1 MDRLRLLLLI
11 PSIALALVLIR
22 AVITGNIHS
31 KYAVTYRGVRP
42 GTFWALWVVL
52 LLPLVAVLFLVFA
65 THLGRPH

>member
-1 MDRLRLLLLI
+1 MDRLRLLLII

-31 KYAVTYRGVRP
+31 KYAVTYRSERP
-42 GTFWALWVVL
+42 GTFWALWAAL
-52 LLPLVAVLFLVFA
+52 LLPLVAVMFLVFA